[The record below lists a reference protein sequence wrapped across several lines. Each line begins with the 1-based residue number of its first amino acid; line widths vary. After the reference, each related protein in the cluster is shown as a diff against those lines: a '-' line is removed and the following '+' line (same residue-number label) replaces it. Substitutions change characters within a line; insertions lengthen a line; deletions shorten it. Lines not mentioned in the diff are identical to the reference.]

1 MVYDPT
7 TDFLGLWRATTG
19 GVEKAE
25 MPGLDWWVVAM
36 ARAGLINL
44 VVSGSPP
51 TVDQPTT
58 AWFKPHVPSYSA
70 EGVLYL
76 WDEDANDYVPATPGL
91 FYTYLSISLGAN
103 GLAIWLVTGAPS
115 DLVGMNGDLAIR
127 Q

>member
-1 MVYDPT
+1 
-7 TDFLGLWRATTG
+7 
-19 GVEKAE
+19 
-25 MPGLDWWVVAM
+25 
-36 ARAGLINL
+36 
-44 VVSGSPP
+44 SPP

-127 Q
+127 QDAPGGIYGPKAAGTWPADPLPGTSYSQISSFLD